1 MPGYPVLELDKM
13 IFQELICEYCDT
25 VVRDALRANCGHFY
39 CRSCVDYLF
48 RGNTG
53 AVAYCKKSRTPLF
66 YFQSHVG
73 SCSLASIQRGE
84 QKECESDETLSNKTD
99 DKRESLL
106 SDSVVENHP
115 PTRET
120 AACPEFGVGADFSEH
135 VTRDG
140 VRKSETRRSRR
151 EQSSAKVVKNYSL
164 TRGTGDCHEGGI
176 SVCRADR
183 PGDFKEERARRI
195 ETRRSCNERGSADVM
210 EKGQIN
216 ANLPRQVNFLLSG
229 NMAGQ
234 NKNST
239 KNSLELKEEMNPSLN
254 DTITRNTASPRIS
267 APNVSDQHEQRL
279 IDLENQVAY
288 LTHCFSNRYQVT
300 NDIAIV
306 IQHLVSENDQLKNT
320 VRDINNRVNQIQV
333 HLNSHQANF
342 NTLRNERSDQR
353 EELVRIQER
362 IRRLEEH
369 ANAQETMLRNVSDS
383 IRGLATLTRSR
394 DIENL

>member
-48 RGNTG
+48 RGNPG

-66 YFQSHVG
+66 YFQFSPDERISSEVESTTVHCLFLEAGCTWEGKLKESESHVG

-106 SDSVVENHP
+106 SDSVVEDSHTQRPMPANCQEAQNHP

-151 EQSSAKVVKNYSL
+151 EQSSAKVVKGRS
-164 TRGTGDCHEGGI
+164 EG
-176 SVCRADR
+176 
-183 PGDFKEERARRI
+183 
-195 ETRRSCNERGSADVM
+195 
-210 EKGQIN
+210 KGKI
-216 ANLPRQVNFLLSG
+216 
-229 NMAGQ
+229 
-234 NKNST
+234 
-239 KNSLELKEEMNPSLN
+239 
-254 DTITRNTASPRIS
+254 
-267 APNVSDQHEQRL
+267 
-279 IDLENQVAY
+279 
-288 LTHCFSNRYQVT
+288 
-300 NDIAIV
+300 
-306 IQHLVSENDQLKNT
+306 
-320 VRDINNRVNQIQV
+320 
-333 HLNSHQANF
+333 
-342 NTLRNERSDQR
+342 
-353 EELVRIQER
+353 
-362 IRRLEEH
+362 
-369 ANAQETMLRNVSDS
+369 
-383 IRGLATLTRSR
+383 
-394 DIENL
+394 

>member
-1 MPGYPVLELDKM
+1 MS
-13 IFQELICEYCDT
+13 Q
-25 VVRDALRANCGHFY
+25 
-39 CRSCVDYLF
+39 
-48 RGNTG
+48 
-53 AVAYCKKSRTPLF
+53 
-66 YFQSHVG
+66 
-73 SCSLASIQRGE
+73 
-84 QKECESDETLSNKTD
+84 
-99 DKRESLL
+99 
-106 SDSVVENHP
+106 
-115 PTRET
+115 
-120 AACPEFGVGADFSEH
+120 
-135 VTRDG
+135 
-140 VRKSETRRSRR
+140 
-151 EQSSAKVVKNYSL
+151 NYSL
-164 TRGTGDCHEGGI
+164 TRGTGDCHEAGI

-183 PGDFKEERARRI
+183 PGDFKEERARRL

-342 NTLRNERSDQR
+342 NTLRNERSNQR

>member
-1 MPGYPVLELDKM
+1 MEAGCTWEGKLKES
-13 IFQELICEYCDT
+13 E
-25 VVRDALRANCGHFY
+25 
-39 CRSCVDYLF
+39 
-48 RGNTG
+48 
-53 AVAYCKKSRTPLF
+53 
-66 YFQSHVG
+66 SHVG

-84 QKECESDETLSNKTD
+84 QKECESDETLSNETD

-106 SDSVVENHP
+106 SDNVVEDSHTQRPMPAYCQDAQNGKNPLNHP

-120 AACPEFGVGADFSEH
+120 AACPESGVGADFSEH

-151 EQSSAKVVKNYSL
+151 EQSSANVVKNYSL

-183 PGDFKEERARRI
+183 PGDLKEERARRL
-195 ETRRSCNERGSADVM
+195 ETKRSCNERGSADVM

-254 DTITRNTASPRIS
+254 DTLTRNTASPRIS

-342 NTLRNERSDQR
+342 NTLRNERSNQR